1 MKNKIFLNIDF
12 DGTLAD
18 KVNGTLVLKEG
29 AKEAMQ
35 AFRNAG
41 CYLLIDSSRANSYR
55 KLPGTVEKSLK
66 EMQEFLDSNQVP
78 YDAIAGLTFKIDGKP
93 IADFYISDKGITFN
107 NNWQKI
113 VNQMTGIN
121 I

>member
-1 MKNKIFLNIDF
+1 
-12 DGTLAD
+12 
-18 KVNGTLVLKEG
+18 
-29 AKEAMQ
+29 
-35 AFRNAG
+35 
-41 CYLLIDSSRANSYR
+41 
-55 KLPGTVEKSLK
+55 
-66 EMQEFLDSNQVP
+66 VP